1 MKTKKTIKYALTADL
16 NRLTPAERKMFNVG
30 GYFPV
35 HKILSKTYSPE
46 FSIRYVQCKY
56 ERISDHEIALAE
68 NFASRRVLIFDLKW
82 KAFTARY
89 ASLNYKLIEAVR
101 ERFIELGWD
110 EV

>member
-1 MKTKKTIKYALTADL
+1 MYFLEPLLCTFYLT
-16 NRLTPAERKMFNVG
+16 NT
-30 GYFPV
+30 
-35 HKILSKTYSPE
+35 
-46 FSIRYVQCKY
+46 VQCKY

-110 EV
+110 EM